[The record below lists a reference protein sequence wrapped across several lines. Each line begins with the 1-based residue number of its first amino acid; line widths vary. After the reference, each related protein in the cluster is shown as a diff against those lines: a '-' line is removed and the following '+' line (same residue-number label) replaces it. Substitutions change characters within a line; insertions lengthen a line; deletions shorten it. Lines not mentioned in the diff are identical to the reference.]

1 MIFLRYSTKKGIVMK
16 ACFIGH
22 RKIEKDERLTTTLK
36 EIIVE
41 LIHQGV
47 TAFLFGSMSEFDE
60 LAWRMVTIVKREHPS
75 VKRIYVRAVYPSI
88 DKFYEEYLLTR
99 YEETYFPQNIEK
111 AGKYTYVERNYKMID
126 QSTYCIFYYNENYV
140 PLSKRNSGTKLAYQY
155 AVKKGKRIINLYQ

>member
-1 MIFLRYSTKKGIVMK
+1 MK

-22 RKIEKDERLTTTLK
+22 KKIEKDGRLAILLK
-36 EIIVE
+36 DTIVE

-47 TAFLFGSMSEFDE
+47 TTFLFGGIGDFDE
-60 LAWRMVTIVKREHPS
+60 LAWGMVTMLKSEYPNVKR
-75 VKRIYVRAVYPSI
+75 VYVRAVYPSI

-111 AGKYTYVERNYKMID
+111 AGKYAYVERNYKMID

>member
-1 MIFLRYSTKKGIVMK
+1 MK

-60 LAWRMVTIVKREHPS
+60 LAWGMVTMLKSEYPNVKR
-75 VKRIYVRAVYPSI
+75 VYVRAVYPKI
-88 DKFYEEYLLTR
+88 DKAYENYLLAYYEES
-99 YEETYFPQNIEK
+99 YFPKNIEN
-111 AGKYTYVERNYKMID
+111 AGKYSYVERNCEMID
-126 QSTYCIFYYNENYV
+126 QSTYCIFYYDENYI
-140 PLSKRNSGTKLAYQY
+140 PSSRRNSGTKIAYAY
-155 AVKKGKRIINLYQ
+155 ALKKKKDVINLCK